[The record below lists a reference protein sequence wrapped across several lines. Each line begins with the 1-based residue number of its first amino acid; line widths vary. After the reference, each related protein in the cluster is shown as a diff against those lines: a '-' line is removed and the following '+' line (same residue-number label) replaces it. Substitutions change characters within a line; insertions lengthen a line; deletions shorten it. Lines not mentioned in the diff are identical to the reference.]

1 MMFAI
6 RHIIA
11 SFLSAAQR
19 AGRWGGALLVAAMAV
34 LAASCEREPLI
45 HLHHDGE
52 NVEYEFP
59 ELEFQLDIYWD
70 YELDYG
76 VNYNWRDEWYYGDDP
91 NLYAQIGYT
100 KPDRFELRR
109 YFTGETP
116 YAPHTNRE
124 EHYIHGYTFRER
136 FDWGYW
142 DLMIWN
148 QIIDQGDGQ
157 ALQMEEHMD
166 SVIFH
171 TPQTPYPTRHTR
183 GTRFTRSFYQPEE
196 LFSVYRQAEHISRDL
211 EGFIYDPE
219 RNVYVK
225 RDSLDL
231 RPSTYIYLT
240 QVILHN
246 NRGRV
251 SQVDGNANL
260 SGMAR
265 SVNIAT
271 GRAGLDPITTYYNVG
286 MKKEVTIRR
295 KARQYATENVD
306 IIGGRLL
313 TFGMCGIDGSRV
325 GVPTR
330 GRAAYPEGATI
341 GYTSTGNQ
349 VYSKNNEMHIDDG
362 NSHYMDVTMHFSTG
376 GDSTFVFDV
385 TDQVRR
391 RWKGGVLTVELDMDT
406 ISIPSRNGGSG
417 FDATVE
423 DYEEVDAYPE
433 GGWEI

>member
-1 MMFAI
+1 MTALRYITALMP
-6 RHIIA
+6 
-11 SFLSAAQR
+11 SAALH
-19 AGRWGGALLVAAMAV
+19 ACRWCLVALCGMV
-34 LAASCEREPLI
+34 IASCEREPML
-45 HLHHDGE
+45 HLHTPGGDY
-52 NVEYEFP
+52 EYEFP
-59 ELEFQLDIYWD
+59 EIEFELDVYWD

-76 VNYNWRDEWYYGDDP
+76 VSYNWRDEWFYGDDP
-91 NLYAQIGYT
+91 SLYAQIGYT
-100 KPDRFELRR
+100 KPERFELRR
-109 YFTGETP
+109 YHTGDTP
-116 YAPHTNRE
+116 DAPHTHRQ
-124 EHYIHGYTFRER
+124 EHYINGYSFRER

-142 DLMIWN
+142 DLLLWN
-148 QIIDQGDGQ
+148 QIVDQGDGQ
-157 ALQMEEHMD
+157 ALQIEETMD
-166 SVIFH
+166 SVVFH

-196 LFSVYRQAEHISRDL
+196 LFSCYKQDELISREL
-211 EGFIYDPE
+211 EGFEFDSV

-231 RPSTYIYLT
+231 HPSTYIYLT

-265 SVNIAT
+265 SVNINT
-271 GRAGLDPITTYYNVG
+271 GRAGDDAITTYYNVG
-286 MKKEVTIRR
+286 MKKNVLIRR
-295 KARQYATENVD
+295 KARQYATEDVD
-306 IIGGRLL
+306 IIGGRVLS
-313 TFGMCGIDGSRV
+313 FGMCGIDGSRV
-325 GVPTR
+325 NVPKR
-330 GRAAYPEGATI
+330 SKANIPEGAVMGVTAS
-341 GYTSTGNQ
+341 GQN
-349 VYSKNNEMHIDDG
+349 VYNRNNETHIDDG
-362 NSHYMDVTMHFSTG
+362 NHHYMDVTMHFSTG

-406 ISIPSRNGGSG
+406 ISIPSRGGGSG
-417 FDATVE
+417 FDAEVE